1 MAFCSNCGKEL
12 PDNAQFCGNCGTKC
26 TAKGDSNLQIK
37 KPNIK
42 LNKDSFVKLIPNNRM
57 NYNSVCFKI
66 FAVILA
72 SILIADNLGW
82 LASYLTIT
90 FDSDLFY
97 SLQFGKFG
105 CEEIVESI
113 SFVLFLIFGLIFAL
127 TPIFKKTKHKLCQ
140 KKSSVV
146 LICWVTLLLFE
157 VLFFIISKDIFAST
171 EYIFCHI
178 IIETIIHILFAIF
191 SLLVLFKNRYNN
203 PFPAITILLAY
214 WANQISI
221 WTIKDELFWHNLKNT
236 SEFYN
241 DFKGGETSYLAG
253 SQCFGFLAFVVF
265 AFLISYLLP
274 NLVAKIT
281 ILIGYLPIL
290 IMDLINLFSGFSFN
304 KLFDLIFA
312 GTFIIFFAFAYSR
325 VKCSDCGANVTVK
338 NKCTK
343 CESEQPEKEK
353 VNYKKRIRDFSIAIG
368 TCTVITLSLLISS
381 GIYSA
386 IQIDKNIDEWINM
399 IDTAS
404 IEETE
409 DAWDDFN
416 NEIRSITVYA
426 FTGAFTDNLTYYEAI
441 RDNLSDLEDIS
452 LAYDE
457 YYHGQVSTERADAL
471 KYINE
476 EALSEHSFFDR
487 YYGKYSSM
495 QPTEDKI
502 QVYASLTNSNRTLKI
517 TVKNNNALPLQSC
530 TVKYDFRLLYV
541 PTASYAD
548 NEYENGSET
557 YILEDIG
564 GNESKVFEFNFDDSK
579 YYDGYYSYHFATLWN
594 SSIDIISFK

>member
-26 TAKGDSNLQIK
+26 TAKGGSNSQIK

-66 FAVILA
+66 FAVMLA
-72 SILIADNLGW
+72 SILIANNLGW
-82 LASYLTIT
+82 LASYLTLT

-105 CEEIVESI
+105 CEQIVESI

-171 EYIFCHI
+171 KYIFCHI

-191 SLLVLFKNRYNN
+191 SLLILFKNRYNN
-203 PFPAITILLAY
+203 PVPAIMILLVY

-221 WTIKDELFWHNLKNT
+221 WTIKDELFWHNLKKT

-241 DFKGGETSYLAG
+241 DFNGGETSFLAG
-253 SQCFGFLAFVVF
+253 SQCFGFLAFVIF
-265 AFLISYLLP
+265 AFLIRYLLP
-274 NLVAKIT
+274 NLASKVI

-290 IMDLINLFSGFSFN
+290 VMDLIYLFNGFRFSE
-304 KLFDLIFA
+304 LFDLIFA
-312 GTFIIFFAFAYSR
+312 GTFIIFFAFAYGR
-325 VKCSDCGANVTVK
+325 VKCPDCGSNVTVK

-353 VNYKKRIRDFSIAIG
+353 INYKKRVRDFGIAIG
-368 TCTVITLSLLISS
+368 SCAVITLSLLISS

-386 IQIDKNIDEWINM
+386 AQIDKNIDEWINM

-409 DAWDDFN
+409 SAWDDFRS
-416 NEIRSITVYA
+416 EVRSITVYA
-426 FTGAFTDNLTYYEAI
+426 LTDAFTNNLTYYEAI
-441 RDNLSDLEDIS
+441 RDNISDLKYIS

-457 YYHGQVSTERADAL
+457 YQIGRVSTELAEEL
-471 KYINE
+471 KYINKD
-476 EALSEHSFFDR
+476 ALSEHSFFER
-487 YYGKYSSM
+487 YYGKYLSM
-495 QPTEDKI
+495 QPTEEKI
-502 QVYASLTNSNRTLKI
+502 QVYASLTNNNRTLRI
-517 TVKNNNALPLQSC
+517 TIKNNNTLPLRSC
-530 TVKYDFRLLYV
+530 TVKYDFRLLYI

-557 YILEDIG
+557 YTLEDIG
-564 GNESKVFEFNFDDSK
+564 GKESKVFEFDFDVDK
-579 YYDGYYSYHFATLWN
+579 YYDGYYSYHFASLWN